1 MKATYI
7 QPGDTLDYTNPTE
20 STIEAGTVIVFGSK
34 AAIAAA
40 DIPANETG
48 AITLTG
54 AWEIPKDNT
63 AITAGATVYYNAESD
78 KATATAEENTA
89 IGTAIA
95 AFGAEATTVIV
106 RLNG

>member
-40 DIPANETG
+40 DIPPMRMSFFLFFIFCLLKIFPQG
-48 AITLTG
+48 Q
-54 AWEIPKDNT
+54 
-63 AITAGATVYYNAESD
+63 V
-78 KATATAEENTA
+78 
-89 IGTAIA
+89 
-95 AFGAEATTVIV
+95 
-106 RLNG
+106 